1 MNKFVNISKCN
12 VIKEF
17 ETSMKIDKIDC
28 DIETARTLSS
38 QTEKR
43 MILHQPIFKCATQI
57 LVQPPLILSSAILII
72 LNISKE
78 KAIISHL

>member
-57 LVQPPLILSSAILII
+57 LVQPPLHNPVLSYINYTKHI
-72 LNISKE
+72 KGE
-78 KAIISHL
+78 SHH